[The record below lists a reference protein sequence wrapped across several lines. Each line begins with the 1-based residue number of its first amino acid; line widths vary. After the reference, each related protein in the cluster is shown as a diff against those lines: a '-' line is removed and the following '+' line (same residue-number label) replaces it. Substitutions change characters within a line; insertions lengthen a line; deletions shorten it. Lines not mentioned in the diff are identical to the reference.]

1 MSHKQSFLGV
11 GRFYTREEALT
22 LLTNM
27 SDFEDESTSESENEG
42 DSSDSSEYTPEQQY
56 QVRTNSNIQTLL
68 PKETVNQNTT
78 KCALLADETATTS
91 GEEHVAS
98 PPKVSKAKE
107 IPKKGQKAVPKLVV
121 NQNATKHAL
130 LADETATTSDEEH
143 VASPPKVSKAKEIPK
158 KGQKAAPKL
167 VVNQSATKAMA
178 SNSDMD
184 VADYYIFEDANES
197 ASSEYVPCVNYPN
210 DKVYPED
217 EKNGWVRLD
226 QDTGPPNIYRFEASC
241 RNYLNLNNYTPG
253 AVFDEFFEGKLWT
266 ILSENTNKYVHT
278 KLRQAKD
285 NGDKDPIELLIEGA
299 DQNPCAGLNN
309 WEDTSPDEM
318 KVFVAH
324 LIVMGILKKNSL
336 EQYWSRDNILNM
348 PFFGHYMSRNHFQ
361 NILWNPHIS
370 DPDETNPQKGEADH
384 DPLFLV
390 R

>member
-1 MSHKQSFLGV
+1 MSRKWSLLGV
-11 GRFYTREEALT
+11 GRFYTAEEALT

-56 QVRTNSNIQTLL
+56 QVRTDSNFQTVL

-78 KCALLADETATTS
+78 KHALLADETATTS

-107 IPKKGQKAVPKLVV
+107 IPKKGQKAAPKLVV

-130 LADETATTSDEEH
+130 LADETATTSDGEH

-158 KGQKAAPKL
+158 KGQKAAPKP

-184 VADYYIFEDANES
+184 VEDYYIVEDANES
-197 ASSEYVPCVNYPN
+197 ASSEYVPCINYSN

-226 QDTGPPNIYRFEASC
+226 QDTGPPNIYRFEGSC
-241 RNYLNLNNYTPG
+241 
-253 AVFDEFFEGKLWT
+253 
-266 ILSENTNKYVHT
+266 
-278 KLRQAKD
+278 
-285 NGDKDPIELLIEGA
+285 
-299 DQNPCAGLNN
+299 
-309 WEDTSPDEM
+309 
-318 KVFVAH
+318 
-324 LIVMGILKKNSL
+324 
-336 EQYWSRDNILNM
+336 
-348 PFFGHYMSRNHFQ
+348 
-361 NILWNPHIS
+361 
-370 DPDETNPQKGEADH
+370 
-384 DPLFLV
+384 
-390 R
+390 